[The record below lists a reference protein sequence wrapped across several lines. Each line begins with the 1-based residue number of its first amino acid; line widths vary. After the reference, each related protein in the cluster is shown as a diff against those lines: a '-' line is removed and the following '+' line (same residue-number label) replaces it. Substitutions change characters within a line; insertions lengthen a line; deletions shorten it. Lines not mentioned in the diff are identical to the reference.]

1 MATVDI
7 SLHGDTPLPFPLPV
21 PGQDSP
27 GARVVAARGL
37 SREGSDLPLLWA
49 DECGEQ
55 VPKLAPTAVTRGQ
68 RDTQKWNIV
77 TDTQTLSLA
86 RVC

>member
-1 MATVDI
+1 MATVAI

-37 SREGSDLPLLWA
+37 EGL
-49 DECGEQ
+49 EG
-55 VPKLAPTAVTRGQ
+55 
-68 RDTQKWNIV
+68 
-77 TDTQTLSLA
+77 
-86 RVC
+86 RV